1 MQNMGSVGI
10 PCPHVIKA
18 AEHKIR
24 ISKKEIIGTIVKR
37 QPWQFT
43 NTNYNLMHA
52 IEPPELVKLVGK
64 PKRMRERE
72 KNEVVKR
79 QGVWKLTRKGK
90 VMTCSNCEN
99 KITMQKDVKR
109 QSRGN
114 NLLRSKGNNLLT
126 KGKILAGEKRD
137 SLGEV

>member
-1 MQNMGSVGI
+1 
-10 PCPHVIKA
+10 
-18 AEHKIR
+18 
-24 ISKKEIIGTIVKR
+24 
-37 QPWQFT
+37 
-43 NTNYNLMHA
+43 MHA

>member
-1 MQNMGSVGI
+1 MHMQNMGSVGI

-43 NTNYNLMHA
+43 NTNYNLLHA

-90 VMTCSNCEN
+90 VMTCSNCGEQN
-99 KITMQKDVKR
+99 H
-109 QSRGN
+109 N
-114 NLLRSKGNNLLT
+114 AKGC
-126 KGKILAGEKRD
+126 KKVIFI
-137 SLGEV
+137 SL